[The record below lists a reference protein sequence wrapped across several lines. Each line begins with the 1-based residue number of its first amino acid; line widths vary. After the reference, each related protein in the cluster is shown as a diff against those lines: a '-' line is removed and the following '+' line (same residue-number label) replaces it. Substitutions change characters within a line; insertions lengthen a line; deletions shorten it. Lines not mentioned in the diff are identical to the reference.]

1 MRAINSPIIQAA
13 DASIDQASAA
23 LASSQ
28 IFYISMQ
35 VVMTGTASG
44 TLKLQFSNDPCEGQS
59 PTATPTHWNDIT
71 GASVTLTGTA
81 GSFGILKTD
90 LSYRFIRAVYT
101 HNNGQVGTVTA
112 TINGMGQ

>member
-1 MRAINSPIIQAA
+1 MRAVNSPVIVSA

-23 LASSQ
+23 INSSQ
-28 IFYISMQ
+28 LFYISLQ

-59 PTATPTHWNDIT
+59 PTSTPTHWNDIT
-71 GASVTLTGTA
+71 GATVTLTGTA

-90 LSYRFIRAVYT
+90 LSYRYIRAVYT
-101 HNNGQVGTVTA
+101 HNNGSAGTVTA
-112 TINGMGQ
+112 TIQGMGQ